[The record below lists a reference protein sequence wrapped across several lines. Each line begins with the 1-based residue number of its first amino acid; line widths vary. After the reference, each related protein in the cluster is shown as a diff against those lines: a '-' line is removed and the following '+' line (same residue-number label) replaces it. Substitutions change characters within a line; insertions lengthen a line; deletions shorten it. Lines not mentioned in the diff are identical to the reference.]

1 MTSVKVKN
9 SVILATAVAASL
21 LVLQRARSTPC
32 TSCLSRR
39 PHLSPPPRPQAALP
53 ETGQRVSL
61 NKRDKEPEAE
71 AKQAAEPIKVQT
83 RDYLQPRERE
93 VLRPASQLVPTQP
106 TGQQYDVP
114 PAHLAST
121 TQQGKDES
129 SSGQRATPSQVQ
141 SSFITSTSATLPL
154 CHLAS
159 AATSGSTKVDRIL
172 FCPWPG
178 PVQAEAWRCGG
189 GAGEGLGRKFPRCQ
203 WHCATIV
210 FYIR

>member
-1 MTSVKVKN
+1 MVHGESGSLPPESVRKAQPV
-9 SVILATAVAASL
+9 
-21 LVLQRARSTPC
+21 LVQNR
-32 TSCLSRR
+32 
-39 PHLSPPPRPQAALP
+39 
-53 ETGQRVSL
+53 
-61 NKRDKEPEAE
+61 
-71 AKQAAEPIKVQT
+71 PIKVT
-83 RDYLQPRERE
+83 RMPVPVSPRSVASQLVTQMPRAPLPISPSSLRVVTTSAMAPVSRAATMVSSLQQAVEAKLAAQERE

-106 TGQQYDVP
+106 AGQQYDVP

-172 FCPWPG
+172 FC
-178 PVQAEAWRCGG
+178 
-189 GAGEGLGRKFPRCQ
+189 KSK
-203 WHCATIV
+203 IKS
-210 FYIR
+210 